1 MTNSIRIRPAVLA
14 VTAALTALLPAT
26 LSAQS
31 VVVDQGIFEILV
43 GGETVGSEEF
53 TIRRAGMGADAT
65 VIAHGV
71 VTLRLPD
78 GARELRPM
86 LQTLPS
92 QRTATGYQLK
102 ISGAETT
109 ELTLTLADRRYVSLL
124 RSERGEEEREF
135 LARPETRIVEQWVA
149 HQYHFLGDL
158 DDGEEVWVIEPRTR
172 RQMALTRSST
182 EGVTV
187 QVGSSPIAA
196 QRATFQAGEEE
207 RTVWFDDQGRV
218 LRLAIP
224 ALSYEARRE
233 NPPG

>member
-1 MTNSIRIRPAVLA
+1 MTNFIQIRRAALA
-14 VTAALTALLPAT
+14 ATASLTALLPAA

-31 VVVDQGIFEILV
+31 VVVDQGTFEILV
-43 GGETVGSEEF
+43 GGETVGNEEF

-65 VIAHGV
+65 VIAHAV

-158 DDGEEVWVIEPRTR
+158 DDGEEAWVIEPRTR
-172 RQMALTRSST
+172 RQMALTRTGT

-196 QRATFQAGEEE
+196 QRATFRAGDEE